1 MEEKFVHLH
10 VHTEFSLLDGA
21 AKIKKLVEISAER
34 GNKAVAIT
42 DHGNMYG
49 TLQFYTE
56 CLTHGIKPI
65 IGSEFYVCED
75 HKAKGGKPILNHL
88 ILLAKNNEGYKNL
101 LKLSS
106 ISFVEGFYYK
116 PRIDYDLL
124 EEYHEG
130 VICLSACLA
139 GTIPQYILQ
148 NRLEDAEKLALRLK
162 NIFKDDFYLEIQNH
176 GIEEQKIVMVEL
188 AKLSKKLGIKLVATN
203 DVHYIDKE
211 DAEMQDVLMC
221 VQMGKQID
229 DPDRLKFQ
237 TQEFY
242 LKTYEEMALAFQGY
256 EEALS
261 TTLEIADK
269 CDVVIKS
276 KLHGEIPGLD
286 EKYVLPASKNYIPPY
301 IPENGQSC
309 FDFLKDMTY
318 KGLYKKYKNVTPEI
332 LQRAESELT
341 LIHDLGFVEYFL
353 VVWDYINYARSHDIP
368 VGPGRG
374 SGAGSIVAYATSI
387 TLVDPLKYDLIFER
401 FIHKERVSMPDFDV
415 DFDYDRRVE
424 VIDYVR
430 RKYGN
435 SNVALI
441 VTFGTMAAKNA
452 LRDVA
457 RVLRMPYSEVDKIS
471 KEIPD
476 KLPEGIKKP
485 PVLKYYFGVTGK
497 PENDKYIIPSLKKM
511 YDEDPF
517 LKRIVDMAVKL
528 EGFPRNTSTHAAG
541 VLIAPDRVDN
551 FVPLS
556 RNGEDITT
564 QYNMIELEQLGLLK
578 MDFLGLRTL
587 TDIDKAIKYV
597 EKIHGKKIDFYDMD
611 YDDPKVYELISSG
624 DTDAIF
630 QLESTGMKKFMK
642 ELKPDCLE
650 DIIAGVSLYRPGPM
664 DSIPRY
670 VKNKQNPDKIVYA
683 HPCLEPI
690 LNVTYGCIVYQEQ
703 VMKVLQVMG
712 GYNMGQAD
720 NVRRI
725 MGKKKVEKMAYERE
739 KFINGWKDPTGKSDI
754 PGAIKLGIP
763 KEVAEQVFSEMESF
777 ASYAFNKSHAAA
789 YAYLSYQT
797 AYLRC
802 YYEIEFLTA
811 VLNNRI
817 TNMDEIK
824 KYVTYTRKQGHEVY
838 PPDIN
843 KSQTYFSVE
852 NGNLRFGLGALKN
865 VGVQLMDEVLAERE
879 KNGEFKNFDDFINRV
894 NQSALN
900 KRCIES
906 LILSGAFDCFN
917 KSRSQLMAVYEM
929 AIDKVNKDRKSRA
942 SGQFSLFDT
951 INSLKVQDEIQYPD
965 IREFNRESKL
975 KFEKDILGVY
985 ISGHPLEEYM
995 DKYKEFSLTSD
1006 MLEPEMIEEE
1016 DETKYIYSIKDG
1028 TAVTCGG
1035 ILSKVK
1041 KHITKADKKEMA
1053 MITLEDIY
1061 GTIEI
1066 MAFPKVYTKFK
1077 DILKEDELF
1086 TVAGRIS
1093 IRDGETPIVVADN
1106 FIKWSAP
1113 QIKEEIKEQK
1123 LCLKFDMQ
1131 NKSLYDKVY
1140 DTLENYKGESQVYC
1154 KCISTEKKYKMP
1166 LKVNL
1171 VNHLINELN
1180 GLIGEE
1186 NVIVVGDEK

>member
-21 AKIKKLVEISAER
+21 AKIKQLVALSAER

-56 CLTHGIKPI
+56 CLSHGIKPI

-75 HKAKGGKPILNHL
+75 HKQRGGKPVLNHL

-106 ISFVEGFYYK
+106 ISFVDGFYYK
-116 PRIDYDLL
+116 PRIDYNLL
-124 EEYHEG
+124 EQYHEG
-130 VICLSACLA
+130 IICLSACLA
-139 GTIPQYILQ
+139 GSIPQMILQ

-162 NIFKDDFYLEIQNH
+162 GLFGDDFYLEIQNH

-188 AKLSKKLGIKLVATN
+188 AKMSKKLGIKLVATN
-203 DVHYIDKE
+203 DVHYINKE

-256 EEALS
+256 EEALE
-261 TTLEIADK
+261 TTVEIADK

-276 KLHGEIPGLD
+276 KLHGELGLE
-286 EKYVLPASKNYIPPY
+286 EKYVLPASKNYIPQY
-301 IPENGQSC
+301 QPENGMTC
-309 FDFLKDMTY
+309 FEFLKDMTY

-332 LQRAESELT
+332 LERAESELT
-341 LIHDLGFVEYFL
+341 IIHDLGFVEYFL
-353 VVWDYINYARSHDIP
+353 VVWDYINYARNHDIP

-374 SGAGSIVAYATSI
+374 SGAGSIVAYAISI
-387 TLVDPLKYDLIFER
+387 TLIDPLKYDLIFER

-415 DFDYDRRVE
+415 DFDYDRRGE
-424 VIDYVR
+424 VIEYVR
-430 RKYGN
+430 RRYTN

-497 PENDKYIIPSLKKM
+497 PENDKYIVPALKKM
-511 YDEDPF
+511 YDEDQF
-517 LKRIVDMAVKL
+517 LRRIVDMAVKL

-597 EKIHGKKIDFYDMD
+597 EKIHGVKIDFYDME

-630 QLESTGMKKFMK
+630 QLESAGMKKFMK

-712 GYNMGQAD
+712 GYTMGQAD

-739 KFINGWKDPTGKSDI
+739 KFINGWKDPSGKSDI
-754 PGAIKLGIP
+754 PGAVALGVP
-763 KEVAEQVFSEMESF
+763 REVAEQVFSEMESF

-789 YAYLSYQT
+789 YAHLSYQT

-817 TNMDEIK
+817 TNADEIK

-843 KSQTYFSVE
+843 KSETYFSVE
-852 NGNLRFGLGALKN
+852 NGKLRFGLGALKN
-865 VGVQLMDEVLAERE
+865 VGVQLMEDVMAERTN
-879 KNGEFKNFDDFINRV
+879 NGPFKSFDDFINRV
-894 NQSALN
+894 SPQALN
-900 KRCIES
+900 KRCIEA
-906 LILSGAFDCFN
+906 LILSGAFDTFG
-917 KSRSQLMAVYEM
+917 KSRSQLMAVYEI
-929 AIDKVNKDRKSRA
+929 AVDKVSKDRKSKA
-942 SGQFSLFDT
+942 KGQFSLFDNMD
-951 INSLKVQDEIQYPD
+951 IKSQDETQFPD
-965 IREFNRESKL
+965 IREFNRETKL

-995 DKYKEFSLTSD
+995 DKYKDFTLTSD
-1006 MLEPEMIEEE
+1006 MLEPETIEEE
-1016 DETKYIYSIKDG
+1016 DETKYIYSLKDG
-1028 TAVTCGG
+1028 TPVTCGG

-1061 GTIEI
+1061 GTIDV
-1066 MAFPKVYTKFK
+1066 MAFPKVYTKYK
-1077 DILKEDELF
+1077 DVLKEDDLF
-1086 TVAGRIS
+1086 TITGRIS
-1093 IRDGETPIVVADN
+1093 IRDGEAPVVMAES
-1106 FIKWSAP
+1106 FVRWSAP
-1113 QIKEEIKEQK
+1113 ALKEEQKNQK

-1131 NKSLYDKVY
+1131 NKALYDKVY
-1140 DTLENYKGESQVYC
+1140 DTLLSYKGNSEVFS
-1154 KCISTEKKYKMP
+1154 KCTTTEKKYKMP
-1166 LKVNL
+1166 LKVNV

-1186 NVIVVGDEK
+1186 NVIVVGEEK

>member
-21 AKIKKLVEISAER
+21 AKIKQLVALSAER

-56 CLTHGIKPI
+56 CLSHGIKPI

-75 HKAKGGKPILNHL
+75 HKQRGGKPVLNHL

-106 ISFVEGFYYK
+106 ISFVDGFYYK
-116 PRIDYDLL
+116 PRIDYNLL
-124 EEYHEG
+124 EQYHEG
-130 VICLSACLA
+130 IICLSACLA
-139 GTIPQYILQ
+139 GSIPQMILQ

-162 NIFKDDFYLEIQNH
+162 GLFGDDFYLEIQNH

-188 AKLSKKLGIKLVATN
+188 AKMSKKLGIKLVATN
-203 DVHYIDKE
+203 DVHYINKE

-256 EEALS
+256 EEALE
-261 TTLEIADK
+261 TTVEIADK

-276 KLHGEIPGLD
+276 KLHGELGLE
-286 EKYVLPASKNYIPPY
+286 EKYVLPASKNYIPQY
-301 IPENGQSC
+301 QPENGMTC
-309 FDFLKDMTY
+309 FEFLKDMTY

-332 LQRAESELT
+332 LERAESELT
-341 LIHDLGFVEYFL
+341 IIHDLGFVEYFL
-353 VVWDYINYARSHDIP
+353 VVWDYINYARNHDIP

-374 SGAGSIVAYATSI
+374 SGAGSIVAYAISI
-387 TLVDPLKYDLIFER
+387 TLIDPLKYDLIFER

-415 DFDYDRRVE
+415 DFDYDRRGE
-424 VIDYVR
+424 VIEYVR
-430 RKYGN
+430 RRYTN

-497 PENDKYIIPSLKKM
+497 PENDKYIVPALKKM
-511 YDEDPF
+511 YDEDQF
-517 LKRIVDMAVKL
+517 LRRIVDMAVKL

-597 EKIHGKKIDFYDMD
+597 EKIHGVKIDFYDME

-630 QLESTGMKKFMK
+630 QLESAGMKKFMK

-712 GYNMGQAD
+712 GYTMGQAD

-739 KFINGWKDPTGKSDI
+739 KFINGWKDPSGKSDI
-754 PGAIKLGIP
+754 PGAVALGVP
-763 KEVAEQVFSEMESF
+763 REVAEQVFSEMESF

-789 YAYLSYQT
+789 YAHLSYQT

-817 TNMDEIK
+817 TNADEIK

-843 KSQTYFSVE
+843 KSETYFSVE

-865 VGVQLMDEVLAERE
+865 VGVQLMEDVIAERTN
-879 KNGEFKNFDDFINRV
+879 NGPFKSFDDFINRV
-894 NQSALN
+894 SPQALN
-900 KRCIES
+900 KRCIEA
-906 LILSGAFDCFN
+906 LILSGAFDTFG
-917 KSRSQLMAVYEM
+917 KSRSQLMAVYEI
-929 AIDKVNKDRKSRA
+929 AVDKVSKDRKSKA
-942 SGQFSLFDT
+942 KGQFSLFDNMD
-951 INSLKVQDEIQYPD
+951 IKSQDETQFPD
-965 IREFNRESKL
+965 IREFNRETKL

-995 DKYKEFSLTSD
+995 DKYKDFTLTSD
-1006 MLEPEMIEEE
+1006 MLEPETIEEE
-1016 DETKYIYSIKDG
+1016 DETKYIYSLKDG
-1028 TAVTCGG
+1028 TPVTCGG

-1061 GTIEI
+1061 GTIEV
-1066 MAFPKVYTKFK
+1066 MAFPKVYTKYK
-1077 DILKEDELF
+1077 DVLKEDDLF
-1086 TVAGRIS
+1086 TITGRIS
-1093 IRDGETPIVVADN
+1093 IRDGEAPVVMAES
-1106 FIKWSAP
+1106 FVRWSAP
-1113 QIKEEIKEQK
+1113 APKEEQKNQK

-1131 NKSLYDKVY
+1131 NKALYDKVY
-1140 DTLENYKGESQVYC
+1140 DTLLSYKGNSEVFS
-1154 KCISTEKKYKMP
+1154 KCTTTEKKYKMP
-1166 LKVNL
+1166 LKVNV

-1186 NVIVVGDEK
+1186 NVIVVGEEK

>member
-21 AKIKKLVEISAER
+21 AKIKQLVALSAER

-56 CLTHGIKPI
+56 CLSHGIKPI

-75 HKAKGGKPILNHL
+75 HKQRGGKPVLNHL

-106 ISFVEGFYYK
+106 ISFVDGFYYK
-116 PRIDYDLL
+116 PRIDYNLL
-124 EEYHEG
+124 EQYHEG
-130 VICLSACLA
+130 IICLSACLA
-139 GTIPQYILQ
+139 GSIPQMILQ

-162 NIFKDDFYLEIQNH
+162 GLFGDDFYLEIQNH

-188 AKLSKKLGIKLVATN
+188 AKMSKKLGIKLVATN
-203 DVHYIDKE
+203 DVHYINKE

-256 EEALS
+256 EEALE
-261 TTLEIADK
+261 TTVEIADK

-276 KLHGEIPGLD
+276 KLHGELGLE
-286 EKYVLPASKNYIPPY
+286 EKYVLPASKNYIPQY
-301 IPENGQSC
+301 QPENGMTC
-309 FDFLKDMTY
+309 FEFLKDMTY

-332 LQRAESELT
+332 LERAESELT
-341 LIHDLGFVEYFL
+341 IIHDLGFVEYFL
-353 VVWDYINYARSHDIP
+353 VVWDYINYARNHDIP

-374 SGAGSIVAYATSI
+374 SGAGSIVAYAISI
-387 TLVDPLKYDLIFER
+387 TLIDPLKYDLIFER

-415 DFDYDRRVE
+415 DFDYDRRGE
-424 VIDYVR
+424 VIEYVR
-430 RKYGN
+430 RRYTN

-497 PENDKYIIPSLKKM
+497 PENDKYIVPALKKM
-511 YDEDPF
+511 YDEDQF
-517 LKRIVDMAVKL
+517 LRRIVDMAVKL

-597 EKIHGKKIDFYDMD
+597 EKIHGVKIDFYDME

-630 QLESTGMKKFMK
+630 QLESAGMKKFMK

-712 GYNMGQAD
+712 GYTMGQAD

-739 KFINGWKDPTGKSDI
+739 KFINGWKDPSGKSDI
-754 PGAIKLGIP
+754 PGAVALGVP
-763 KEVAEQVFSEMESF
+763 REVAEQVFSEMESF

-789 YAYLSYQT
+789 YAHLSYQT

-817 TNMDEIK
+817 TNADEIK

-843 KSQTYFSVE
+843 KSETYFSVE
-852 NGNLRFGLGALKN
+852 NGRLRFGLGALKN
-865 VGVQLMDEVLAERE
+865 VGVQLMEDVMAERTN
-879 KNGEFKNFDDFINRV
+879 NGPFKSFDDFINRV
-894 NQSALN
+894 SPQALN
-900 KRCIES
+900 KRCIEA
-906 LILSGAFDCFN
+906 LILSGAFDTFG
-917 KSRSQLMAVYEM
+917 KSRSQLMAVYEI
-929 AIDKVNKDRKSRA
+929 AVDKVSKDRKSKA
-942 SGQFSLFDT
+942 KGQFSLFDN
-951 INSLKVQDEIQYPD
+951 IDIKSQDETQFPD
-965 IREFNRESKL
+965 IREFNRETKL

-995 DKYKEFSLTSD
+995 DKYKDFTLTSD
-1006 MLEPEMIEEE
+1006 MLEPETIEEE
-1016 DETKYIYSIKDG
+1016 DETKYIYSLKDG
-1028 TAVTCGG
+1028 TPVTCGG

-1061 GTIEI
+1061 GTIDV
-1066 MAFPKVYTKFK
+1066 MAFPKVYTKYK
-1077 DILKEDELF
+1077 DVLKEDDLF
-1086 TVAGRIS
+1086 TITGRIS
-1093 IRDGETPIVVADN
+1093 IRDGEAPVVMAES
-1106 FIKWSAP
+1106 FVRWSAP
-1113 QIKEEIKEQK
+1113 ALKEEQKNQK

-1131 NKSLYDKVY
+1131 NKALYDKVY
-1140 DTLENYKGESQVYC
+1140 DTLLSYKGNSEVFS
-1154 KCISTEKKYKMP
+1154 KCTTTEKKYKMP
-1166 LKVNL
+1166 LKVNV

-1186 NVIVVGDEK
+1186 NVIVVGEEK

>member
-21 AKIKKLVEISAER
+21 AKIKQLVALSAER

-56 CLTHGIKPI
+56 CLSHGIKPI

-75 HKAKGGKPILNHL
+75 HKQRGGKPVLNHL

-106 ISFVEGFYYK
+106 ISFVDGFYYK
-116 PRIDYDLL
+116 PRIDYNLL
-124 EEYHEG
+124 EQYHEG
-130 VICLSACLA
+130 IICLSACLA
-139 GTIPQYILQ
+139 GSIPQMILQ

-162 NIFKDDFYLEIQNH
+162 GLFGDDFYLEIQNH

-188 AKLSKKLGIKLVATN
+188 AKMSKKLGIKLVATN
-203 DVHYIDKE
+203 DVHYINKE

-256 EEALS
+256 EEALE
-261 TTLEIADK
+261 TTVEIADK

-276 KLHGEIPGLD
+276 KLHGELGLE
-286 EKYVLPASKNYIPPY
+286 EKYVLPASKNYIPQY
-301 IPENGQSC
+301 QPENGMTC
-309 FDFLKDMTY
+309 FEFLKDMTY

-332 LQRAESELT
+332 LERAESELT
-341 LIHDLGFVEYFL
+341 IIHDLGFVEYFL
-353 VVWDYINYARSHDIP
+353 VVWDYINYARNHDIP

-374 SGAGSIVAYATSI
+374 SGAGSIVAYAISI
-387 TLVDPLKYDLIFER
+387 TLIDPLKYDLIFER

-415 DFDYDRRVE
+415 DFDYDRRGE
-424 VIDYVR
+424 VIEYVR
-430 RKYGN
+430 RRYTN

-497 PENDKYIIPSLKKM
+497 PENDKYIVPALKKM
-511 YDEDPF
+511 YDEDQF
-517 LKRIVDMAVKL
+517 LRRIVDMAVKL

-597 EKIHGKKIDFYDMD
+597 EKIHGVKIDFYDME

-630 QLESTGMKKFMK
+630 QLESAGMKKFMK

-712 GYNMGQAD
+712 GYTMGQAD

-739 KFINGWKDPTGKSDI
+739 KFINGWKDPSGKSDI
-754 PGAIKLGIP
+754 PGAVALGVP
-763 KEVAEQVFSEMESF
+763 REVAEQVFSEMESF

-789 YAYLSYQT
+789 YAHLSYQT

-817 TNMDEIK
+817 TNADEIK

-843 KSQTYFSVE
+843 KSETYFSVE

-865 VGVQLMDEVLAERE
+865 VGVQLMEDVIAERTN
-879 KNGEFKNFDDFINRV
+879 NGPFKSFDDFINRV
-894 NQSALN
+894 SPQALN
-900 KRCIES
+900 KRCIEA
-906 LILSGAFDCFN
+906 LILSGAFDTFG
-917 KSRSQLMAVYEM
+917 KSRSQLMAVYEI
-929 AIDKVNKDRKSRA
+929 AVDKVSKDRKSKA
-942 SGQFSLFDT
+942 KGQFSLFD
-951 INSLKVQDEIQYPD
+951 NMELKSQDETQFPD
-965 IREFNRESKL
+965 IREFNRETKL

-995 DKYKEFSLTSD
+995 DKYKDFTLTSD
-1006 MLEPEMIEEE
+1006 MLEPETIEEE
-1016 DETKYIYSIKDG
+1016 DETKYIYSLKDG
-1028 TAVTCGG
+1028 TPVTCGG

-1061 GTIEI
+1061 GTIEV
-1066 MAFPKVYTKFK
+1066 MAFPKVYTKYK
-1077 DILKEDELF
+1077 DVLKEDDLF
-1086 TVAGRIS
+1086 TITGRIS
-1093 IRDGETPIVVADN
+1093 IRDGEAPVVMAES
-1106 FIKWSAP
+1106 FVRWSAP
-1113 QIKEEIKEQK
+1113 APKEEQKNQK

-1131 NKSLYDKVY
+1131 NKALYDKVY
-1140 DTLENYKGESQVYC
+1140 DTLLSYKGNSEVFS
-1154 KCISTEKKYKMP
+1154 KCTTTEKKYKMP
-1166 LKVNL
+1166 LKVNV

-1186 NVIVVGDEK
+1186 NVIVVGEEK

>member
-21 AKIKKLVEISAER
+21 AKIKQLVALSAER

-56 CLTHGIKPI
+56 CLSHGIKPI

-75 HKAKGGKPILNHL
+75 HKQRGGKPVLNHL

-106 ISFVEGFYYK
+106 ISFVDGFYYK
-116 PRIDYDLL
+116 PRIDYNLL
-124 EEYHEG
+124 EQYHEG
-130 VICLSACLA
+130 IICLSACLA
-139 GTIPQYILQ
+139 GSIPQMILQ

-162 NIFKDDFYLEIQNH
+162 GLFGDDFYLEIQNH

-188 AKLSKKLGIKLVATN
+188 AKMSKKLGIKLVATN
-203 DVHYIDKE
+203 DVHYINKE

-256 EEALS
+256 EEALE
-261 TTLEIADK
+261 TTVEIADK

-276 KLHGEIPGLD
+276 KLHGELGLE
-286 EKYVLPASKNYIPPY
+286 EKYVLPASKNYIPQY
-301 IPENGQSC
+301 QPENGMTC
-309 FDFLKDMTY
+309 FEFLKDMTY

-332 LQRAESELT
+332 LERAESELT
-341 LIHDLGFVEYFL
+341 IIHDLGFVEYFL
-353 VVWDYINYARSHDIP
+353 VVWDYINYARNHDIP

-374 SGAGSIVAYATSI
+374 SGAGSIVAYAISI
-387 TLVDPLKYDLIFER
+387 TLIDPLKYDLIFER

-415 DFDYDRRVE
+415 DFDYDRRGE
-424 VIDYVR
+424 VIEYVR
-430 RKYGN
+430 RRYTN

-497 PENDKYIIPSLKKM
+497 PENDKYIVPALKKM
-511 YDEDPF
+511 YDEDQF
-517 LKRIVDMAVKL
+517 LRRIVDMAVKL

-597 EKIHGKKIDFYDMD
+597 EKIHGVKIDFYDME

-630 QLESTGMKKFMK
+630 QLESAGMKKFMK

-712 GYNMGQAD
+712 GYTMGQAD

-739 KFINGWKDPTGKSDI
+739 KFINGWKDPSGKSDI
-754 PGAIKLGIP
+754 PGAVALGVP
-763 KEVAEQVFSEMESF
+763 REVAEQVFSEMESF

-789 YAYLSYQT
+789 YAHLSYQT

-817 TNMDEIK
+817 TNADEIK

-843 KSQTYFSVE
+843 KSETYFSVE

-865 VGVQLMDEVLAERE
+865 VGVQLMEDVMAERTN
-879 KNGEFKNFDDFINRV
+879 NGPFKSFDDFINRV
-894 NQSALN
+894 SPQALN
-900 KRCIES
+900 KRCIEA
-906 LILSGAFDCFN
+906 LILSGAFDTFG
-917 KSRSQLMAVYEM
+917 KSRSQLMAVYEI
-929 AIDKVNKDRKSRA
+929 AVDKVSKDRKSKA
-942 SGQFSLFDT
+942 KGQFSLFDNMD
-951 INSLKVQDEIQYPD
+951 IKSQDETQFPD
-965 IREFNRESKL
+965 IREFNRETKL

-995 DKYKEFSLTSD
+995 DKYKDFTLTSD
-1006 MLEPEMIEEE
+1006 MLEPETIEEE
-1016 DETKYIYSIKDG
+1016 DETKYIYSLKDG
-1028 TAVTCGG
+1028 TPVTCGG

-1061 GTIEI
+1061 GTIDV
-1066 MAFPKVYTKFK
+1066 MAFPKVYTKYK
-1077 DILKEDELF
+1077 DVLKEDDLF
-1086 TVAGRIS
+1086 TITGRIS
-1093 IRDGETPIVVADN
+1093 IRDGEAPVVMAES
-1106 FIKWSAP
+1106 FVRWSAP
-1113 QIKEEIKEQK
+1113 ALKEEQKNQK

-1131 NKSLYDKVY
+1131 NKALYDKVY
-1140 DTLENYKGESQVYC
+1140 DTLLSYKGNSEVFS
-1154 KCISTEKKYKMP
+1154 KCTTTEKKYKMP
-1166 LKVNL
+1166 LKVNV

-1186 NVIVVGDEK
+1186 NVIVVGEEK

>member
-21 AKIKKLVEISAER
+21 AKIKQLVALSAER

-56 CLTHGIKPI
+56 CLSHGIKPI

-75 HKAKGGKPILNHL
+75 HKQRGGKPVLNHL

-106 ISFVEGFYYK
+106 ISFVDGFYYK
-116 PRIDYDLL
+116 PRIDYNLL
-124 EEYHEG
+124 EQYHEG
-130 VICLSACLA
+130 IICLSACLA
-139 GTIPQYILQ
+139 GSIPQMILQ

-162 NIFKDDFYLEIQNH
+162 GLFGDDFYLEIQNH

-188 AKLSKKLGIKLVATN
+188 AKMSKKLGIKLVATN
-203 DVHYIDKE
+203 DVHYINKE

-256 EEALS
+256 EEALE
-261 TTLEIADK
+261 TTVEIADK

-276 KLHGEIPGLD
+276 KLHGELGLD
-286 EKYVLPASKNYIPPY
+286 EKYVLPASKNYIPQY
-301 IPENGQSC
+301 QPENGMTC
-309 FDFLKDMTY
+309 FEFLKDMTY

-332 LQRAESELT
+332 LERAESELT
-341 LIHDLGFVEYFL
+341 IIHDLGFVEYFL
-353 VVWDYINYARSHDIP
+353 VVWDYINYARNHDIP

-374 SGAGSIVAYATSI
+374 SGAGSIVAYAISI
-387 TLVDPLKYDLIFER
+387 TLIDPLKYDLIFER

-415 DFDYDRRVE
+415 DFDYDRRGE
-424 VIDYVR
+424 VIEYVR
-430 RKYGN
+430 RRYTN

-497 PENDKYIIPSLKKM
+497 PENDKYIVPALKKM
-511 YDEDPF
+511 YDEDQF
-517 LKRIVDMAVKL
+517 LRRIVDMAVKL

-597 EKIHGKKIDFYDMD
+597 EKIHGVKIDFYDME

-630 QLESTGMKKFMK
+630 QLESAGMKKFMK

-712 GYNMGQAD
+712 GYTMGQAD

-739 KFINGWKDPTGKSDI
+739 KFINGWKDPSGKSDI
-754 PGAIKLGIP
+754 PGAVALGVP
-763 KEVAEQVFSEMESF
+763 REVAEQVFSEMESF

-789 YAYLSYQT
+789 YAHLSYQT

-817 TNMDEIK
+817 TNADEIK

-843 KSQTYFSVE
+843 KSETYFSVE

-865 VGVQLMDEVLAERE
+865 VGVQLMEDVIAERTN
-879 KNGEFKNFDDFINRV
+879 NGPFKSFDDFINRV
-894 NQSALN
+894 SPQALN
-900 KRCIES
+900 KRCIEA
-906 LILSGAFDCFN
+906 LILSGAFDTFG
-917 KSRSQLMAVYEM
+917 KSRSQLMAVYEI
-929 AIDKVNKDRKSRA
+929 AVDKVSKDRKSKA
-942 SGQFSLFDT
+942 KGQFSLFDNMD
-951 INSLKVQDEIQYPD
+951 IKSQDETQFPD
-965 IREFNRESKL
+965 IREFNRETKL

-995 DKYKEFSLTSD
+995 DKYKDFTLTSD
-1006 MLEPEMIEEE
+1006 MLEPETIEEE
-1016 DETKYIYSIKDG
+1016 DETKYIYSLKDG
-1028 TAVTCGG
+1028 TPVTCGG

-1061 GTIEI
+1061 GTIEV
-1066 MAFPKVYTKFK
+1066 MAFPKVYTKYK
-1077 DILKEDELF
+1077 DVLKEDDLF
-1086 TVAGRIS
+1086 TITGRIS
-1093 IRDGETPIVVADN
+1093 IRDGEAPVVMAES
-1106 FIKWSAP
+1106 FVRWSDPAP
-1113 QIKEEIKEQK
+1113 KEEQKNQK

-1131 NKSLYDKVY
+1131 NKALYDKVY
-1140 DTLENYKGESQVYC
+1140 DTLLSYKGNSEVFS
-1154 KCISTEKKYKMP
+1154 KCTTTEKKYKMP
-1166 LKVNL
+1166 LKVNV

-1186 NVIVVGDEK
+1186 NVIVVGEEK

>member
-21 AKIKKLVEISAER
+21 AKIKQLVALSAER

-56 CLTHGIKPI
+56 CLSHGIKPI

-75 HKAKGGKPILNHL
+75 HKQRGGKPVLNHL

-106 ISFVEGFYYK
+106 ISFVDGFYYK
-116 PRIDYDLL
+116 PRIDYNLL
-124 EEYHEG
+124 EQYHEG
-130 VICLSACLA
+130 IICLSACLA
-139 GTIPQYILQ
+139 GSIPQMILQ

-162 NIFKDDFYLEIQNH
+162 GLFGDDFYLEIQNH

-188 AKLSKKLGIKLVATN
+188 AKMSKKLGIKLVATN
-203 DVHYIDKE
+203 DVHYINKE

-256 EEALS
+256 EEALE
-261 TTLEIADK
+261 TTVEIADK

-276 KLHGEIPGLD
+276 KLHGELGLD
-286 EKYVLPASKNYIPPY
+286 EKYVLPASKNYIPQY
-301 IPENGQSC
+301 QPENGMTC
-309 FDFLKDMTY
+309 FEFLKDMTY

-332 LQRAESELT
+332 LERAESELT
-341 LIHDLGFVEYFL
+341 IIHDLGFVEYFL
-353 VVWDYINYARSHDIP
+353 VVWDYINYARNHDIP

-374 SGAGSIVAYATSI
+374 SGAGSIVAYAISI
-387 TLVDPLKYDLIFER
+387 TLIDPLKYDLIFER

-415 DFDYDRRVE
+415 DFDYDRRGE
-424 VIDYVR
+424 VIEYVR
-430 RKYGN
+430 RRYTN

-497 PENDKYIIPSLKKM
+497 PENDKYIVPALKKM
-511 YDEDPF
+511 YDEDQF
-517 LKRIVDMAVKL
+517 LRRIVDMAVKL

-597 EKIHGKKIDFYDMD
+597 EKIHGVKIDFYDME

-630 QLESTGMKKFMK
+630 QLESAGMKKFMK

-712 GYNMGQAD
+712 GYTMGQAD

-739 KFINGWKDPTGKSDI
+739 KFINGWKDPSGKSDI
-754 PGAIKLGIP
+754 PGAVALGVP
-763 KEVAEQVFSEMESF
+763 REVAEQVFSEMESF

-789 YAYLSYQT
+789 YAHLSYQT

-817 TNMDEIK
+817 TNADEIK

-843 KSQTYFSVE
+843 KSETYFSVE
-852 NGNLRFGLGALKN
+852 NGKLRFGLGALKN
-865 VGVQLMDEVLAERE
+865 VGVQLMEDVMAERTN
-879 KNGEFKNFDDFINRV
+879 NGPFKSFDDFINRV
-894 NQSALN
+894 SPQALN
-900 KRCIES
+900 KRCIEA
-906 LILSGAFDCFN
+906 LILSGAFDTFG
-917 KSRSQLMAVYEM
+917 KSRSQLMAVYEI
-929 AIDKVNKDRKSRA
+929 AVDKVSKDRKSKA
-942 SGQFSLFDT
+942 KGQFSLFDNMD
-951 INSLKVQDEIQYPD
+951 IKSQDETQFPD
-965 IREFNRESKL
+965 IREFNRETKL

-995 DKYKEFSLTSD
+995 DKYKDFTLTSD
-1006 MLEPEMIEEE
+1006 MLEPETIEEE
-1016 DETKYIYSIKDG
+1016 DETKYIYSLKDG
-1028 TAVTCGG
+1028 TPVTCGG

-1061 GTIEI
+1061 GTIDV
-1066 MAFPKVYTKFK
+1066 MAFPKVYTKYK
-1077 DILKEDELF
+1077 DVLKEDDLF
-1086 TVAGRIS
+1086 TITGRIS
-1093 IRDGETPIVVADN
+1093 IRDGEAPVVMAES
-1106 FIKWSAP
+1106 FVRWSAP
-1113 QIKEEIKEQK
+1113 ALKEEQKNQK

-1131 NKSLYDKVY
+1131 NKALYDKVY
-1140 DTLENYKGESQVYC
+1140 DTLLSYKGNSEVFS
-1154 KCISTEKKYKMP
+1154 KCTTTEKKYKMP
-1166 LKVNL
+1166 LKVNV

-1186 NVIVVGDEK
+1186 NVIVVGEEK

>member
-21 AKIKKLVEISAER
+21 AKIKQLVALSAER

-56 CLTHGIKPI
+56 CLSHGIKPI

-75 HKAKGGKPILNHL
+75 HKQRGGKPVLNHL

-106 ISFVEGFYYK
+106 ISFVDGFYYK
-116 PRIDYDLL
+116 PRIDYNLL
-124 EEYHEG
+124 EQYHEG
-130 VICLSACLA
+130 IICLSACIA
-139 GTIPQYILQ
+139 GSIPQMILQ

-162 NIFKDDFYLEIQNH
+162 GLFGDDFYLEIQNH

-188 AKLSKKLGIKLVATN
+188 AKMSKKLGIKLVATN
-203 DVHYIDKE
+203 DVHYINKE

-256 EEALS
+256 EEALE
-261 TTLEIADK
+261 TTVEIADK

-276 KLHGEIPGLD
+276 KLHGELGLE
-286 EKYVLPASKNYIPPY
+286 EKYVLPASKNYIPQY
-301 IPENGQSC
+301 QPENGMTC
-309 FDFLKDMTY
+309 FEFLKDMTY

-332 LQRAESELT
+332 LERAESELT
-341 LIHDLGFVEYFL
+341 IIHDLGFVEYFL
-353 VVWDYINYARSHDIP
+353 VVWDYINYARNHDIP

-374 SGAGSIVAYATSI
+374 SGAGSIVAYAISI
-387 TLVDPLKYDLIFER
+387 TLIDPLKYDLIFER

-415 DFDYDRRVE
+415 DFDYDRRGE
-424 VIDYVR
+424 VIEYVR
-430 RKYGN
+430 RRYTN

-497 PENDKYIIPSLKKM
+497 PENDKYIVPALKKM
-511 YDEDPF
+511 YDEDQF
-517 LKRIVDMAVKL
+517 LRRIVDMAVKL

-556 RNGEDITT
+556 RNGDDITT

-597 EKIHGKKIDFYDMD
+597 EKIHGVKIDFYDME

-630 QLESTGMKKFMK
+630 QLESAGMKKFMK

-712 GYNMGQAD
+712 GYTMGQAD

-739 KFINGWKDPTGKSDI
+739 KFINGWKDPSGKSDI
-754 PGAIKLGIP
+754 PGAVALGVP
-763 KEVAEQVFSEMESF
+763 REVAEQVFSEMESF

-789 YAYLSYQT
+789 YAHLSYQT

-817 TNMDEIK
+817 TNADEIK

-843 KSQTYFSVE
+843 KSETYFSVE

-865 VGVQLMDEVLAERE
+865 VGVQLMEDVIAERTN
-879 KNGEFKNFDDFINRV
+879 NGPFKSFDDFINRV
-894 NQSALN
+894 SPQALN
-900 KRCIES
+900 KRCIEA
-906 LILSGAFDCFN
+906 LILSGAFDTFG
-917 KSRSQLMAVYEM
+917 KSRSQLMAVYEI
-929 AIDKVNKDRKSRA
+929 AVDKVSKDRKSKA
-942 SGQFSLFDT
+942 KGQFSLFD
-951 INSLKVQDEIQYPD
+951 NMELKSQDETQFPD
-965 IREFNRESKL
+965 IREFNRETKL

-995 DKYKEFSLTSD
+995 DKYKDFTLTSD
-1006 MLEPEMIEEE
+1006 MLEPETIEEE
-1016 DETKYIYSIKDG
+1016 DETKYIYSLKDG
-1028 TAVTCGG
+1028 TPVTCGG

-1061 GTIEI
+1061 GTIDV
-1066 MAFPKVYTKFK
+1066 MAFPKVYTKYK
-1077 DILKEDELF
+1077 DVLKEDDLF
-1086 TVAGRIS
+1086 TITGRIS
-1093 IRDGETPIVVADN
+1093 IRDGEAPVVMAES
-1106 FIKWSAP
+1106 FVRWSAP
-1113 QIKEEIKEQK
+1113 ALKEEQKNQK

-1131 NKSLYDKVY
+1131 NKALYDKVY
-1140 DTLENYKGESQVYC
+1140 DTLLSYKGNSEVFS
-1154 KCISTEKKYKMP
+1154 KCTTTEKKYKMP
-1166 LKVNL
+1166 LKVNV

-1186 NVIVVGDEK
+1186 NVIVVGEEK